1 MHQSL
6 FLLTNMAKLNRIK
19 AVLAEQEKTSKWLA
33 EQVGKSACTVS
44 KWCGNTVQP
53 DLKTL
58 ALISKASVFQYFGSK
73 KQIYIYLLE
82 YCKKIIEGI
91 FDKEAL
97 NSQTDLFDRI
107 LASSRMKMEGLQNQP
122 FILQFIT
129 SAWEETSP
137 EVADTLAILTEEAS
151 RFRNDLV
158 LREEDA
164 LKFKDPEDAQPV
176 FQMLLLMAE
185 GYAAR
190 YRGAAAFDFQAV
202 MEDFEKNIAIL
213 RKNFYKE
220 EYQK

>member
-1 MHQSL
+1 MDK
-6 FLLTNMAKLNRIK
+6 F
-19 AVLAEQEKTSKWLA
+19 
-33 EQVGKSACTVS
+33 
-44 KWCGNTVQP
+44 
-53 DLKTL
+53 L
-58 ALISKASVFQYFGSK
+58 ALTEEKRLTILNAAFQCFGKFGYEKASINDIAVAAHISKASVFQYFGSK
-73 KQIYIYLLE
+73 KQLYIYLLE

-107 LASSRMKMEGLQNQP
+107 LASSRMEMESFQNQP

-129 SAWEETSP
+129 SVWEETSP
-137 EVADTLAILTEEAS
+137 EVADALVILTEEVCK
-151 RFRNDLV
+151 FRNDMV
-158 LREEDA
+158 LREDDA
-164 LKFKDPEDAQPV
+164 LKFKNPEDAQPV

-185 GYAAR
+185 GYAAG

-202 MEDFEKNIAIL
+202 MEDFEENIAIL

>member
-1 MHQSL
+1 MDK
-6 FLLTNMAKLNRIK
+6 F
-19 AVLAEQEKTSKWLA
+19 
-33 EQVGKSACTVS
+33 
-44 KWCGNTVQP
+44 
-53 DLKTL
+53 L
-58 ALISKASVFQYFGSK
+58 ALTEEKRTAILNAALQCFGKFGYEKASINDIAVAAHISKASVFQYFGSK
-73 KQIYIYLLE
+73 KQHISKASVFQYFGSKKQLYIYLLE

-91 FDKEAL
+91 FDKESL

-151 RFRNDLV
+151 GFRNDLV

-164 LKFKDPEDAQPV
+164 LKFKNPEDAQPV

-202 MEDFEKNIAIL
+202 MEDFEENIAIL

>member
-1 MHQSL
+1 MDK
-6 FLLTNMAKLNRIK
+6 F
-19 AVLAEQEKTSKWLA
+19 
-33 EQVGKSACTVS
+33 
-44 KWCGNTVQP
+44 
-53 DLKTL
+53 L
-58 ALISKASVFQYFGSK
+58 ALTEEKRTAILNAALQCFGKFGYEKASINDIAVAAHISKASVFQYFGSK

-107 LASSRMKMEGLQNQP
+107 LASSRMEMESFQNQP

-129 SAWEETSP
+129 SVWEETSP
-137 EVADTLAILTEEAS
+137 EVADALVILTEEVCK
-151 RFRNDLV
+151 FRNDMV
-158 LREEDA
+158 LREDDA
-164 LKFKDPEDAQPV
+164 LKFKNPEDAQPV

-190 YRGAAAFDFQAV
+190 YRGAAAFDFQAA
-202 MEDFEKNIAIL
+202 MEDFEENIAIL

>member
-1 MHQSL
+1 MDK
-6 FLLTNMAKLNRIK
+6 F
-19 AVLAEQEKTSKWLA
+19 
-33 EQVGKSACTVS
+33 
-44 KWCGNTVQP
+44 
-53 DLKTL
+53 L
-58 ALISKASVFQYFGSK
+58 ALTEEKRTAILNAALQCFGKFGYEKASINDIAVAAHISKASVFQYFGSK
-73 KQIYIYLLE
+73 KQLYIYLLE

-107 LASSRMKMEGLQNQP
+107 LASSRMEMESFQNQP

-129 SAWEETSP
+129 SVWEETSP
-137 EVADTLAILTEEAS
+137 EVADALVILTEEVCK
-151 RFRNDLV
+151 FRNDMV
-158 LREEDA
+158 LREDDA
-164 LKFKDPEDAQPV
+164 LKFKNPEDAQPV

-190 YRGAAAFDFQAV
+190 YREAAAFDFQAV
-202 MEDFEKNIAIL
+202 MENFEENIAIL